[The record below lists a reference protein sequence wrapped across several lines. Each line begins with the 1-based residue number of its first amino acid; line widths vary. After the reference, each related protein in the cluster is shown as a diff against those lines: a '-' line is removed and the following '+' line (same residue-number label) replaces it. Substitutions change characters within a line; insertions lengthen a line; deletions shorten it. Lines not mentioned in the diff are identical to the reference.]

1 MRRAVVLAAVAS
13 LAACGRH
20 DVKDPPAPIPS
31 AVLEASAALPEVADA
46 APEPPMPW
54 ADAVRLEKW
63 DEATRA
69 LDAMADVDKARG
81 EIRYVRAR
89 VAIARG
95 DAAAALPLLD
105 GLESLL
111 PLLRDDIEKWRA
123 EARLVAGPFE
133 QAGVYF
139 GAKGDATSLLTAADA
154 FVKANDS
161 ARARQAAERVL
172 SLGKRS
178 RVQEARARAIRYGLA
193 DKPGLVEITDAR
205 WLAVHAPDVAA
216 ASTAIAALPRIDA
229 AHPLTGQEQLTRAQ
243 ALADAGSIDDALRA
257 VDDSASAPPPG
268 ATHLERMRAKGY
280 ILYKSRNRYL
290 EAAKLLG
297 EAAALGGPHA
307 AEDAFHAARAMS
319 RADKD
324 DDAIRG
330 YESVSQNHRKT
341 PWGDEATYFIPYLH
355 ILHAEWREAAHGFD
369 EYVKRYPDGI
379 HKHDAGR
386 YRAIAHMM
394 NKSLKVARQ
403 LFEQMS
409 ADEADPVTAARMAN
423 MAALAALRDGDQLRA
438 IARWTDVARTRPL
451 TYPAL
456 VARARLESIGAAIP
470 PMIDPPESAPAL
482 PTLTVALPPPVDMLH
497 RVGLDTDAE
506 NALRAREQMIATASS
521 GRSGEALCAAY
532 AQLGVA
538 RRRYEIALEH
548 VSNTT
553 LATAPGP
560 RTRWAWECAYPT
572 PYEDHVRAME
582 EKDSVP
588 RGLVYAVMRQ
598 ESGFDPDVVSP
609 AHAVGLLQLLP
620 ETAKTLAGELQLAGA
635 DARLTSPPYNITLGA
650 HYLHELLDRFKG
662 DAPLAVGAY
671 NGGPEAIARWL
682 TRASGLELDVFVERI
697 PYKETRDYIA
707 RVIGNLARYGY
718 LREGDAGVPKVTLA
732 L

>member
-1 MRRAVVLAAVAS
+1 
-13 LAACGRH
+13 
-20 DVKDPPAPIPS
+20 
-31 AVLEASAALPEVADA
+31 
-46 APEPPMPW
+46 MPW

-69 LDAMADVDKARG
+69 LDALSDVDKARG

-95 DAAAALPLLD
+95 DAASALPLLD
-105 GLESLL
+105 GLESVL
-111 PLLRDDIEKWRA
+111 PLLRDDIERWRA

-139 GAKGDATSLLTAADA
+139 GAKGDAASLLTAADA
-154 FVKANDS
+154 FVKASDP

-178 RVQEARARAIRYGLA
+178 RVQEARARAIRFGLA

-216 ASTAIAALPRIDA
+216 AATAIAALPRIDP
-229 AHPLTGQEQLTRAQ
+229 AHPLTGQEQLSRAQ
-243 ALADAGSIDDALRA
+243 ALADAGSIDEALRA
-257 VDDSASAPPPG
+257 VDDAATAPPPG
-268 ATHLERMRAKGY
+268 TTHLERMRAKGY

-341 PWGDEATYFIPYLH
+341 PWGDEATYFVPYLH
-355 ILHAEWREAAHGFD
+355 ILHAEWRDAARGFD
-369 EYVKRYPDGI
+369 DYVKRYPDGI
-379 HKHDAGR
+379 HKHDAAR
-386 YRAIAHMM
+386 YRAIAHLMS
-394 NKSLKVARQ
+394 KSLKVARQ

-423 MAALAALRDGDQLRA
+423 MAALAALRDGDELRA
-438 IARWTDVARTRPL
+438 VARWTDVARNRPL

-456 VARARLESIGAAIP
+456 VARARLESVGAPIP

-482 PTLTVALPPPVDMLH
+482 PTLTVTLPPPVDMLH

-506 NALRAREQMIATASS
+506 TALRAREQMIATVSS
-521 GRSGEALCAAY
+521 GRAGEALCAAY

-548 VSNTT
+548 VANTT

-582 EKDSVP
+582 DKESLP

-598 ESGFDPDVVSP
+598 ESGYDPDVVSP

-620 ETAKTLAGELQLAGA
+620 ETAKTLAGELRLTSA

-650 HYLHELLDRFKG
+650 HYLRELLDRFKG

-682 TRASGLELDVFVERI
+682 TRATGLDLDVFVERI

-718 LREGDAGVPKVTLA
+718 LREGDAGVPKVILSLDHA
-732 L
+732 P